1 MTIKR
6 TSRDSK
12 RMKRLVTALHGGT
25 TPPARTVRRSIAVLR
40 RQLDER
46 ARTRVAI
53 RADTERRRLKT
64 QAPLIDLMRGD
75 KRVADGLRDM
85 RQLARRQR
93 QRRVLRTPPLLQM
106 PPRIAAGSG
115 SIWSFTTPPFPFF
128 HAMGGGGDSRFNGGS
143 DGGFHFSIQGNGQ
156 GSWAWAGVG
165 LAYHPLFQRT
175 LVRIAPSASYSYVW
189 NAFGDI
195 FSAHSDG
202 HIGIHVH
209 RYNLNWQDPDPNN
222 PDMQTY
228 RADLWDYTAG
238 EDRVNQ
244 EGDGYYSSWSQA
256 TPEIPLDGNSNYLLW
271 AVCEGYCDDSG
282 AQLLGFSFAN
292 GDLTVQTSWI
302 LLQQWD
308 IS

>member
-6 TSRDSK
+6 TSRDSE

-25 TPPARTVRRSIAVLR
+25 TPPARTVRRSVAALR
-40 RQLDER
+40 RQLDEQ

-53 RADTERRRLKT
+53 RADTERRRLKM
-64 QAPLIDLMRGD
+64 QAPLIDLMRRD

-93 QRRVLRTPPLLQM
+93 QRRVLRTPRLLQM
-106 PPRIAAGSG
+106 PPRIGAAGG
-115 SIWSFTTPPFPFF
+115 SILSVTFPPFPFV
-128 HAMGGGGDSRFNGGS
+128 HAMGGGDSDFS
-143 DGGFHFSIQGNGQ
+143 AAADGGINFFIRGNGH

-165 LAYHPLFQRT
+165 LAYRPLFQRT
-175 LVRIAPSASYSYVW
+175 FVRIAPFASYSYVW
-189 NAFGDI
+189 NAFGYI
-195 FSAHSDG
+195 FSAHSEG

-244 EGDGYYSSWSQA
+244 EGDGNYSSWSQA

-271 AVCEGYCDDSG
+271 VVCEGYCDDSG
-282 AQLLGFSFAN
+282 IRPFGYSIAN
-292 GDLTVQTSWI
+292 GYLTVRTGWI
-302 LLQQWD
+302 VLQQSD
-308 IS
+308 ISF

>member
-6 TSRDSK
+6 TSRDSE

-25 TPPARTVRRSIAVLR
+25 TPPARTVRRSMAALR
-40 RQLDER
+40 RQLDEQ

-53 RADTERRRLKT
+53 RADIERCRLKM

-75 KRVADGLRDM
+75 KRVADALREM

-93 QRRVLRTPPLLQM
+93 QRRVLRTPQLLQM
-106 PPRIAAGSG
+106 PPRIAAGSI
-115 SIWSFTTPPFPFF
+115 SSFTTPPFPFV
-128 HAMGGGGDSRFNGGS
+128 HAMGGGDSDFNADA
-143 DGGFHFSIQGNGQ
+143 DGGFNFSIQGNGH

-175 LVRIAPSASYSYVW
+175 FVRIAPLASYSYAW
-189 NAFGDI
+189 EAFGYI
-195 FSAHSDG
+195 FSAHSEG
-202 HIGIHVH
+202 HIGVHVH

-228 RADLWDYTAG
+228 RADLWDYTG
-238 EDRVNQ
+238 EDRVSEN
-244 EGDGYYSSWSQA
+244 GGSYYSAWSQA

-271 AVCEGYCDDSG
+271 AVCEGYCNDSG
-282 AQLLGFSFAN
+282 QNPFGYSIGGGELS
-292 GDLTVQTSWI
+292 VRTSGI
-302 LLQQWD
+302 FLQQSE
-308 IS
+308 I